1 MFRVLT
7 HFLSFL
13 GLLTVLASSYSW
25 VLNSAQTQSCN
36 GFVGCYQ
43 LIAENGLL
51 SVPVIELVSLF
62 SIALMGVVALCIVV
76 CSFALIKKRTKLFM
90 SAVVLALLVA
100 VQVCLSLNH
109 EAVLPNQALEYFVRY
124 VVGVLI
130 VGISLYMALRS
141 QLNYEKKSL
150 KTKSYWLQSVMGL
163 LALQV
168 MLGAW
173 LTANHAGLTCS
184 GFPQCNGSW
193 WPRANY
199 QYAFDLLSSLS
210 FDAKVALSWVHRIL
224 ALLNFLT
231 LTWVFLSVTK
241 HSIKQVRW
249 AGLFGSFSLLLLI
262 TSGIAS
268 VKIAMPAWLMIAH
281 SLLAVALV
289 MALLLIHFYTRYAV
303 LSDISEI
310 DEDVI
315 ADVALE
321 ALVEPEPVVEE
332 SIYGRLKSQLGRTR
346 SGFGAALSTLSLS
359 NRKIDQDLLEEI
371 ETSLLIADVG
381 LDVTTEIIEKIEE
394 SVEKHQLQDAAALSA
409 LLKQELLDILKP
421 VSQPLLIPE
430 QEGPYVILVVGINGV
445 GKTTTIGKLAQRLQR
460 EGHSVM
466 LAAGDTFRAAA
477 VEQLQVWGE
486 RNNIHVV
493 AQHTGADSAS
503 VIFDGVQSAK
513 AKGVDVLIADT
524 AGRLHTK
531 TNLMDEL
538 KKVKRIIS
546 RLDEA
551 APHEVLLVLDAG
563 TGQNALSQTEHFNK
577 TVNLTGLA
585 LTKLDGTA
593 KGGMIFALAK
603 QHGIPIRFLGVG
615 EGIDDLQ
622 DFNAEQFV
630 DALFMEEEK

>member
-7 HFLSFL
+7 LFLSFL
-13 GLLTVLASSYSW
+13 GLLAVLADSYRW
-25 VLNSAQTQSCN
+25 ILNSTQIQDCD
-36 GFVGCYQ
+36 GFLGCYQ
-43 LIAENGLL
+43 VMVDKGLF
-51 SVPVIELVSLF
+51 SVPAVELVLLI
-62 SIALMGVVALCIVV
+62 SIALMSFVALCIFVL
-76 CSFALIKKRTKLFM
+76 SLALIKKRTKLFM
-90 SAVVLALLVA
+90 SALILVLLVA
-100 VQVCLSLNH
+100 GQVCLSLGT
-109 EAVLPNQALEYFVRY
+109 EAVSPNKALEYLVRY
-124 VVGVLI
+124 VDGVLI
-130 VGISLYMALRS
+130 VCISLYMTLRS
-141 QLNYEKKSL
+141 QLSYEKKAL
-150 KTKSYWLQSVMGL
+150 KTKSYWLQCAMGL
-163 LALQV
+163 LTVQV
-168 MLGAW
+168 ILGAW

-210 FDAKVALSWVHRIL
+210 FDAKVAISWLHRVL
-224 ALLNFLT
+224 GLLNFLT

-241 HSIKQVRW
+241 HSIRQVRW

-268 VKIAMPAWLMIAH
+268 VKIAMPAWLMTAH
-281 SLLAVALV
+281 SLLAVVLL
-289 MALLLIHFYTRYAV
+289 MALLLVHFYTRYVV
-303 LSDISEI
+303 LSDVSEI
-310 DEDVI
+310 DESS
-315 ADVALE
+315 VAGVVVE
-321 ALVEPEPVVEE
+321 TFVEPEPVVEE

-346 SGFGAALSTLSLS
+346 SGFGAALSTISLS

-381 LDVTTEIIEKIEE
+381 LDVTTEIIAKIEE

-409 LLKQELLDILKP
+409 LLKQELLGILKP
-421 VSQPLLIPE
+421 VSQPLVIPE

-563 TGQNALSQTEHFNK
+563 TGQNALSQAEHFNK